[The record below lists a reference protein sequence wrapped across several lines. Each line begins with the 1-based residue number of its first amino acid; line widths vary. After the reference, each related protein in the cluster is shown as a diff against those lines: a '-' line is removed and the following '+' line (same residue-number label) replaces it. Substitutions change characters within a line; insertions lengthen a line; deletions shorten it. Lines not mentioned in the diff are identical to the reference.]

1 MLEQLKTYLLIV
13 STSIYLLYSYIMF
26 VSEDKVVNGMYD
38 ADNKVSYIWNKKT
51 RFALL
56 LDEFSNTNDC
66 IKSYN
71 YLNNL
76 INGSDLNLNPGQ

>member
-51 RFALL
+51 RY
-56 LDEFSNTNDC
+56 
-66 IKSYN
+66 IK
-71 YLNNL
+71 
-76 INGSDLNLNPGQ
+76 